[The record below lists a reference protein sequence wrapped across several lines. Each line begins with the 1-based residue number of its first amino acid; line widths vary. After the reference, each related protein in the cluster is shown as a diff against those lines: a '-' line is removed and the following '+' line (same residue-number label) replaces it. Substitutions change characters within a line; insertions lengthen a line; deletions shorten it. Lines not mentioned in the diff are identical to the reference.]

1 MKWRRSQWLKG
12 GMGSS
17 AFTVGGAQW
26 CKSELTR
33 QIAMM
38 EPMKHEALVGAVL
51 TASWRRWF
59 LVAWSQYGHWRL
71 SLTFKLLCFWSSGWW
86 ACVGHLFFFFFFF
99 CVLWVMG
106 SMIRCGHRWWSLAW
120 EASLASLLAWGWKT
134 HVGLGGIYWLQ
145 GLVWACS
152 RSHGAN
158 TWKVLSYL
166 ASLLFWWFLLSSGC
180 LRLCCMD

>member
-1 MKWRRSQWLKG
+1 MAERRHG
-12 GMGSS
+12 
-17 AFTVGGAQW
+17 
-26 CKSELTR
+26 LTGVHCR
-33 QIAMM
+33 RCSMVQIRARTSNRDDGTY
-38 EPMKHEALVGAVL
+38 EAWSVMVGAVS

-59 LVAWSQYGHWRL
+59 LVAWSRYGHWRL

-86 ACVGHLFFFFFFF
+86 ACAGHLLFFFFFF

-106 SMIRCGHRWWSLAW
+106 SMIRCGHRWWSSAW
-120 EASLASLLAWGWKT
+120 EASLASLLAWRWKT
-134 HVGLGGIYWLQ
+134 HVGLGGIYRLQ

-152 RSHGAN
+152 RSHGAK

>member
-1 MKWRRSQWLKG
+1 MKWRWSQWLKG
-12 GMGSS
+12 GMGSL
-17 AFTVGGAQW
+17 AFTVGGARW
-26 CKSELTR
+26 CKSELAH

-38 EPMKHEALVGAVL
+38 EPMKHEALWWERCRWRVGVGG
-51 TASWRRWF
+51 SWWRDPGMDIGGSRWLLNSSVSG
-59 LVAWSQYGHWRL
+59 LVADGLVRV
-71 SLTFKLLCFWSSGWW
+71 T
-86 ACVGHLFFFFFFF
+86 FFFFFFF

-106 SMIRCGHRWWSLAW
+106 SMIRCGHRWWSSAW
-120 EASLASLLAWGWKT
+120 EASLASLLAWRWKT
-134 HVGLGGIYWLQ
+134 HVGLGGIYRLQ

-152 RSHGAN
+152 RSHGAK